1 MVKISEF
8 KTKQEYIGL
17 SYGHPTQCLFR
28 QDPEERQ
35 NKERDEGHKE
45 YDADEK
51 QANGDLC
58 NSIVDHKP
66 SCWTQRL
73 RGQGPCCLRFAVI

>member
-17 SYGHPTQCLFR
+17 SYGHPTQRLLR

-35 NKERDEGHKE
+35 NKERDEGHEE

-58 NSIVDHKP
+58 NSVVDHQP
-66 SCWTQRL
+66 SC
-73 RGQGPCCLRFAVI
+73 